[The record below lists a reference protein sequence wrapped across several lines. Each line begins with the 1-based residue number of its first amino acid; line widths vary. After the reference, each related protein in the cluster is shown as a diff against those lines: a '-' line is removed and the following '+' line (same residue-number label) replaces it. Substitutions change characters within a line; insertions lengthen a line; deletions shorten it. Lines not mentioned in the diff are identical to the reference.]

1 MQKGQVVDTN
11 IKNLYWLLGSINIY
25 NKIILWV
32 YTLIRKYLWLFI
44 YIVGILILVLAASHH
59 ILLTSTTRYYY
70 TKYMDIT

>member
-11 IKNLYWLLGSINIY
+11 IKKLYWLLGSINIY
-25 NKIILWV
+25 NKIILRV

-59 ILLTSTTRYYY
+59 ILLPSTTRYY
-70 TKYMDIT
+70 TKYMDVT